1 MVTSMVTV
9 TLEGGV
15 CLGSCL
21 MVHNCSPSSWEV
33 EARSEVQGH
42 PDLHNK
48 LETSLDYLRSQKQAC
63 RAFSPSTPEVEA
75 GRALTSGPTLS
86 TK

>member
-1 MVTSMVTV
+1 MVMV

-21 MVHNCSPSSWEV
+21 MVHTCSPSSWEV

-48 LETSLDYLRSQKQAC
+48 LETRLDYLRPGLKNK
-63 RAFSPSTPEVEA
+63 PVVPLVP
-75 GRALTSGPTLS
+75 ALQR
-86 TK
+86 